1 MRALSRRHRGNSS
14 SALYLDFWSPECFIK
29 HAVALLSD
37 LRDCVHEKLGTNS
50 QQPALFSPLV
60 HPADRKHP
68 EVRTN
73 IQATCLARHPTRLAG
88 CHCGPALRGPPQT
101 LLAPRCV
108 QARRLPGQ
116 QSESCTPST
125 ATVPCPR
132 SRPAAPVRTRPGA
145 SPRWRARPLF
155 RSSGAMIATRCIEPG
170 RPSAGSGGR
179 SLGDSAASLALEC
192 GKDLGA
198 EPWCAGGP
206 FRAEP
211 AWRRIAATGGGPR
224 PDPATRIRSV
234 PSSPFPEETG
244 PLVGAQPANKGA
256 APAGRAAALGMSIID
271 GQGPHRIFS
280 HPAAGRA
287 GLRRRAGAGR
297 FVSIAMGRPA

>member
-73 IQATCLARHPTRLAG
+73 IQATCLARSAAVSELGCNDCNPLYRARAAFRREWGPQPGRQRRQPRARMRQGPWRRTLVRRRAFSGRAG
-88 CHCGPALRGPPQT
+88 VAADRGHGGR
-101 LLAPRCV
+101 AAARPRD
-108 QARRLPGQ
+108 
-116 QSESCTPST
+116 SN
-125 ATVPCPR
+125 
-132 SRPAAPVRTRPGA
+132 PVRAQQPVSGGNGA
-145 SPRWRARPLF
+145 
-155 RSSGAMIATRCIEPG
+155 PG
-170 RPSAGSGGR
+170 RRTAR
-179 SLGDSAASLALEC
+179 
-192 GKDLGA
+192 
-198 EPWCAGGP
+198 
-206 FRAEP
+206 
-211 AWRRIAATGGGPR
+211 
-224 PDPATRIRSV
+224 
-234 PSSPFPEETG
+234 
-244 PLVGAQPANKGA
+244 QHGA